1 MCRNGNVDS
10 QIQELRLVGSQ
21 DGRVADDLAA
31 KSGGLDCLPKLIFLT
46 GERLVA
52 FVGVAARLGDGLA
65 CAGAS
70 NAAAGS
76 TNCASKTVHDAVDV
90 GIGLQSSG
98 ACVVASVDAI
108 SHLGGV
114 GGEVDRVSER
124 FDLKKTKS
132 NNNNNHAE

>member
-1 MCRNGNVDS
+1 MDS

-21 DGRVADDLAA
+21 DGGVADDLAA

-65 CAGAS
+65 CADAS
-70 NAAAGS
+70 SAAAGS
-76 TNCASKTVHDAVDV
+76 TNCTSKTVHDAVHV
-90 GIGLQSSG
+90 GVGLQSSG
-98 ACVVASVDAI
+98 ACVVASVDAV

-124 FDLKKTKS
+124 FDLQKTKS
-132 NNNNNHAE
+132 INKRHAE